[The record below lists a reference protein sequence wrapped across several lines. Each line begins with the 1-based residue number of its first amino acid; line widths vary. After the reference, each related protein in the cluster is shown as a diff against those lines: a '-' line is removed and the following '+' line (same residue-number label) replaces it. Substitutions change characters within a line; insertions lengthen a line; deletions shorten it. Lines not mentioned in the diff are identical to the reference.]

1 MKQTSEA
8 AFESA
13 IEAVL
18 LNGGYSKLASGAFDT
33 ERAIYLAKKR
43 FA

>member
-13 IEAVL
+13 IETVL
-18 LNGGYSKLASGAFDT
+18 LADGYHQELHPAPSTANG
-33 ERAIYLAKKR
+33 
-43 FA
+43 